1 MRAGTR
7 TRPGT
12 VCATKGLTLT
22 ASLPQGRFENRMLS
36 ALKRLFKQR
45 LETRVQ
51 IIARDPL
58 RLTVEEFQA
67 DKNLAHLAAKTLSDP
82 MVRQMLDTLRASH
95 PQNAMVVNV
104 SDAQAR
110 SIHLGRIE
118 GYGMAL
124 NDFEALGKH
133 KVPLEPL
140 EAEFKD
146 EEEKAE

>member
-1 MRAGTR
+1 
-7 TRPGT
+7 
-12 VCATKGLTLT
+12 
-22 ASLPQGRFENRMLS
+22 MLS

-133 KVPLEPL
+133 KVPLPTL
-140 EAEFKD
+140 EAEFK
-146 EEEKAE
+146 EEEEETGQ